1 MHQGTVTFITALAWF
16 ISGKSTLK
24 NQLFIILGMR
34 FGKNKD
40 RWIQI
45 VSWVMLLN
53 FINLSA
59 NFYQTSASNSIYEI
73 HADPID
79 SVSELLFEYVMDMA
93 EDTIPDT
100 EVPEQKRKIKDL
112 KVFYQIVKTQGP
124 TWTIQTGEA
133 TVPVSPNDLDPIDL
147 ARISPPP
154 KNNFFV

>member
-1 MHQGTVTFITALAWF
+1 MCIGI
-16 ISGKSTLK
+16 K
-24 NQLFIILGMR
+24 
-34 FGKNKD
+34 KD

-53 FINLSA
+53 FVNLSA
-59 NFYQTSASNSIYEI
+59 NFYQTSASDSIYEI

-79 SVSELLFEYVMDMA
+79 SISELLFEYVMDMD

-124 TWTIQTGEA
+124 IWTIQTGA
-133 TVPVSPNDLDPIDL
+133 ASVPASPNDLDSIDL

-154 KNNFFV
+154 KKYFFV